1 MIDFKV
7 LKGVIPSYVLNELE
21 KNGEDF
27 GVTSKIRLAHLLSQ
41 VEHESGN
48 FKVVEENLRYT
59 EKRLLQVFPKY
70 FNESNSI
77 YYAMKPEKIANKVYA
92 SRMGNRNE
100 KSGDGWLFRGRG
112 YLQLTGAENY
122 VNFGKAIKENLVK
135 YPDLV
140 STKYPL
146 TSALW
151 FFKVNNIWDICD
163 KGSSSDV
170 VTLLSKRING
180 GTIGLKD
187 RLARFTKFANILNIL

>member
-21 KNGEDF
+21 KNGADF

-163 KGSSSDV
+163 KGIDV
-170 VTLLSKRING
+170 DTIKKVTKKVNG
-180 GTIGLKD
+180 GTNGLKS
-187 RLARFTKFANILNIL
+187 RVNSFNKYIKILEIV